1 MPSPVCSVI
10 ILAHNCLDYLPD
22 ALSSVAMQRCRDI
35 ETIVVDDG
43 SCDATAAWLR
53 KLADDWS
60 GLRIIETDGIG
71 PAKARN
77 AGIELASAPSV
88 AFLDAGDWWW
98 PRKLEAQLA
107 FHTAHPGMAFSFTDY
122 LHVSQDGERRG
133 TAFEHLQSPIRLRD
147 TTDYLRLDNA
157 LNLILGP
164 NFVGT
169 STVLASKA
177 ALEEAGGFDAP
188 VPGED
193 RDLWHRLAAHS
204 PVACSKSIS
213 TNHLVRSG
221 GAASNSEAP
230 IRLDEAPAELAQT
243 GPGLSSAANRRS
255 RSFLSLP
262 HLRLRKAATASLLST
277 AFHFVG
283 GLPASE

>member
-10 ILAHNCLDYLPD
+10 ILAHNCLDYLPE
-22 ALSSVAMQRCRDI
+22 ALSSVAMQRCRGL

-43 SCDATAAWLR
+43 SCDGTAAWLR
-53 KLADDWS
+53 KIADDWS
-60 GLRIIETDGIG
+60 GLRIVETDSIG

-77 AGIELASAPSV
+77 AGLELANSPAV

-98 PRKLEAQLA
+98 PGKLEAQLA
-107 FHTAHPGMAFSFTDY
+107 FHAAHPGLAFSFTDY

-147 TTDYLRLDNA
+147 TTEYLRLDDA

-164 NFVGT
+164 DFVGT

-177 ALEEAGGFDAP
+177 ALEEAGGFAAP
-188 VPGED
+188 VSGED
-193 RDLWHRLAAHS
+193 WDLWHRLAAHS
-204 PVACSKSIS
+204 PIACSKSIS

-230 IRLDEAPAELAQT
+230 IRPDEAPAELAQT
-243 GPGLSSAANRRS
+243 APGLSPAANRRS
-255 RSFLSLP
+255 WGFMPLP
-262 HLRLRKAATASLLST
+262 PLRFGKAAKAGLFSI
-277 AFHFVG
+277 ARHFVAG
-283 GLPASE
+283 QQASG

>member
-1 MPSPVCSVI
+1 VI
-10 ILAHNCLDYLPD
+10 VLAHNCLDYLPN

-43 SCDATAAWLR
+43 SCDGTAAWLR

-71 PAKARN
+71 PAKAWN
-77 AGIELASAPSV
+77 AGIELASSPIV

-107 FHTAHPGMAFSFTDY
+107 FHAAHPGLAFSFTDY
-122 LHVSQDGERRG
+122 LRVSQDGERRG

-177 ALEEAGGFDAP
+177 ALEEAGGFAGP
-188 VPGED
+188 VSEED
-193 RDLWHRLAAHS
+193 WGLWHRLAAHS
-204 PVACSKSIS
+204 PIACSKSIS

-221 GAASNSEAP
+221 RAASNSEAP

-243 GPGLSSAANRRS
+243 APGLSSAANRRP
-255 RSFLSLP
+255 RAFMPLSPLW
-262 HLRLRKAATASLLST
+262 LGKAATASLVSIAL
-277 AFHFVG
+277 HFVG
-283 GLPASE
+283 GQRASR